1 MRRPRRSRRRGL
13 WRGQGR
19 RRLTGLDGALRRSTA
34 LRFVSLRAR
43 GVFAR
48 ARAVAI
54 DAPMIVGTTV
64 TRRAWRGG
72 VSRRRPKWEPKRQAA
87 ATR

>member
-1 MRRPRRSRRRGL
+1 M
-13 WRGQGR
+13 
-19 RRLTGLDGALRRSTA
+19 
-34 LRFVSLRAR
+34 
-43 GVFAR
+43 
-48 ARAVAI
+48 AI

>member
-1 MRRPRRSRRRGL
+1 MRRPRGPRRRGL

-19 RRLTGLDGALRRSTA
+19 RRLTGLDGALRR
-34 LRFVSLRAR
+34 FVSFHCAR

-72 VSRRRPKWEPKRQAA
+72 ASRRRPKWEPKRQAA